1 MEIAMKRF
9 RIAALVLA
17 GGAASAVHAQSSVTL
32 YGIVDSGILY
42 KTHAA
47 AGGGSA
53 WSLGTGIDSTN
64 RWGLIGRED
73 LGGGLKALFEL
84 ESGFRIN
91 TGQSINGGLPTSA
104 GNVLFDRGATVG
116 IGSDTFGSVTLGKNR
131 SPLLRMLNR
140 LDIEGYSNFG
150 SLNNLLY
157 QNLSGYTGYQYSW
170 VDNSAEYMSPD
181 ISGFQGMAMYS
192 FGGQAGNFSAKS
204 VTSFGASYSIGGFT
218 GAAAYFNGRDTTGV
232 TDSTTARAY
241 TVGANYGF
249 DAFKFLLDFS
259 NFKNPERGTSDNFYT
274 AEFSYAPTPFWTL
287 SATYIR
293 QDDRV
298 TSDRNASLYKL
309 GALYSL
315 SRSTAL
321 YSFVGYVKNNRL
333 ATLGLQN
340 ATPSGVPGGN
350 QFGVAVGV
358 RHLF

>member
-1 MEIAMKRF
+1 MKKF
-9 RIAALVLA
+9 CFAALMAA
-17 GGAASAVHAQSSVTL
+17 GGAAASAHAQSSVTL
-32 YGIVDSGILY
+32 YGIVDAGVLY

-53 WSLGTGIDSTN
+53 WSVSSGIDSTS
-64 RWGLIGRED
+64 RWGLTGRED

-91 TGQSINGGLPTSA
+91 TGQSINGGLPTST

-116 IGSDTFGSVTLGKNR
+116 IGSDTFGNVMLGKNR
-131 SPLLRMLNR
+131 SPMLRILSR

-170 VDNSAEYMSPD
+170 VDNSVEYLSPEVA
-181 ISGFQGMAMYS
+181 GFQGMAMYS
-192 FGGQAGNFSAKS
+192 FGGVAGNFSSKS
-204 VTSFGASYSIGGFT
+204 AMSFGASYSIGGFV
-218 GAAAYFNGRDTTGV
+218 GAAAYFNGRDITGA

-259 NFKNPERGTSDNFYT
+259 NFKNPARGTSDNFYT
-274 AEFSYAPTPFWTL
+274 AEFSYTPTPFWTISL
-287 SATYIR
+287 TYIR

-298 TSDRNASLYKL
+298 INDRDASLYKL
-309 GALYSL
+309 GANYAL
-315 SRSTAL
+315 SRATSI
-321 YSFVGYVKNNRL
+321 YSYVGYVKNNRL

-340 ATPSGVPGGN
+340 SIPAGTPGGN
-350 QFGVAVGV
+350 QFGAAIGV

>member
-1 MEIAMKRF
+1 MKRF
-9 RIAALVLA
+9 CFAALALSA
-17 GGAASAVHAQSSVTL
+17 GVASAVHAQSSVTL

-53 WSLGTGIDSTN
+53 WSVASGIDSTS

-84 ESGFRIN
+84 ESGFRVN
-91 TGQSINGGLPTSA
+91 TGQSINGGLPTSS
-104 GNVLFDRGATVG
+104 GNVLFDRGAVVG
-116 IGSDTFGSVTLGKNR
+116 LGSDTLGSVTLGKNR
-131 SPLLRMLNR
+131 SPLLRMLSR

-170 VDNSAEYMSPD
+170 VDNSVEYISPEVA
-181 ISGFQGMAMYS
+181 GFQGMAMYS
-192 FGGQAGNFSAKS
+192 FGGVAGDFSAKS
-204 VTSFGASYSIGGFT
+204 VASFGASYINGGFT
-218 GAAAYFNGRDTTGV
+218 GVAAYFNGRDITGV
-232 TDSTTARAY
+232 TSSTTARAY
-241 TVGANYGF
+241 TAGASYGF
-249 DAFKFLLDFS
+249 DTFKFMLDFA
-259 NFKNPERGTSDNFYT
+259 NFKNPARGTSDNFYT
-274 AEFSYAPTPFWTL
+274 AEFSYTPTPYWTI

-298 TSDRNASLYKL
+298 TNDRDASLYKL

-315 SRSTAL
+315 SRATSL

-340 ATPSGVPGGN
+340 STPSGVPGGN
-350 QFGVAVGV
+350 QFGVAIGI